1 MKPSSTKTNTT
12 KTKTKTHKKI
22 LHIFQLYMIRFVLF
36 CALLLALAIIIPIM
50 IIICTKNRKDVQLVE
65 GQREYEGS
73 SGKVEVKPEALNS
86 LQKFLK
92 SFKDGNEDGL
102 LYVVRLYCYGLPPE
116 YAPSK
121 ILGMRLINRVAI
133 DNRFSEKLKMSCRV
147 IFEDSSIMAYDD
159 IDARNDEYKELPD
172 NIIDIIESIID
183 YQLKHNVALNDCTT
197 NVTHT
202 VIENYVDEDINA
214 LLPNDIPNETT
225 IIVHNDSQNVHNH
238 SVGNSCVKILD
249 QLSEKNTKLDS
260 YEDNVF
266 TFLKEADSM
275 VKDKNVFQQIVD
287 ILDTFSA
294 HQHSKYLRS
303 EQDVFVSVFSRIMAY
318 DEEKKQDMLQIFI
331 DNILSSIEHGVVVCS
346 TGKIT
351 RMLSTF
357 DAVDDEFTDIK
368 PDWVLKEE
376 IANVA
381 IKIRDNIIKNLTE
394 KELEAYNDGERED
407 ISQDMKAQ
415 LITECT
421 STYVNTNILSKSAL
435 DVLLDDYLNAF

>member
-1 MKPSSTKTNTT
+1 
-12 KTKTKTHKKI
+12 
-22 LHIFQLYMIRFVLF
+22 MIRFVLF
-36 CALLLALAIIIPIM
+36 CVLLLALAIIIPIL
-50 IIICTKNRKDVQLVE
+50 IIICTKNRQDVQLVE
-65 GQREYEGS
+65 GQREYEGI
-73 SGKVEVKPEALNS
+73 KNEVKPEALNS

-92 SFKDGNEDGL
+92 SFKEGNEDGL
-102 LYVVRLYCYGLPPE
+102 LYIVRLYCFGLHPE

-133 DNRFSEKLKMSCRV
+133 DNRFSEKLKMSCKV

-197 NVTHT
+197 SVTHT
-202 VIENYVDEDINA
+202 VIENYADNEIDEDINA

-266 TFLKEADSM
+266 TFLKEADSI

-376 IANVA
+376 ISNSA
-381 IKIRDNIIKNLTE
+381 IKIRENITKNLTE
-394 KELEAYNDGERED
+394 KELKSYNDGERED
-407 ISQDMKAQ
+407 ISNEMKAQ
-415 LITECT
+415 LIEECT
-421 STYVNTNILSKSAL
+421 STYVDTNILSRAAL
-435 DVLLDDYLNAF
+435 DILLDDYLDAF

>member
-1 MKPSSTKTNTT
+1 MK
-12 KTKTKTHKKI
+12 
-22 LHIFQLYMIRFVLF
+22 MIRCVLF
-36 CALLLALAIIIPIM
+36 CAVVALAIIIPIL
-50 IIICTKNRKDVQLVE
+50 ITIWTKTRQDVQLVE

-73 SGKVEVKPEALNS
+73 SGKVEVKPKALNS

-102 LYVVRLYCYGLPPE
+102 LYIVRLYCFGLHPE

-121 ILGMRLINRVAI
+121 IIGMRLINRVAI
-133 DNRFSEKLKMSCRV
+133 DSRFSEKLKKSCKV

-183 YQLKHNVALNDCTT
+183 HQLKHNVALNDCTT
-197 NVTHT
+197 SVTHT
-202 VIENYVDEDINA
+202 VIENYADIENDEVING
-214 LLPNDIPNETT
+214 LIHNYIPNETT
-225 IIVHNDSQNVHNH
+225 ILVHNDSQNVHNH

-266 TFLKEADSM
+266 TFLKEADSI

-331 DNILSSIEHGVVVCS
+331 ENLLSSIEHGVVVCS

-376 IANVA
+376 ISNSA
-381 IKIRDNIIKNLTE
+381 IKIRENITKNLTE
-394 KELEAYNDGERED
+394 KELQSYNDGERED
-407 ISQDMKAQ
+407 ISQEMKAQ
-415 LITECT
+415 LIAECT
-421 STYVNTNILSKSAL
+421 STYVDTNILSRAAL
-435 DVLLDDYLNAF
+435 DILLDDYLQAF

>member
-1 MKPSSTKTNTT
+1 
-12 KTKTKTHKKI
+12 
-22 LHIFQLYMIRFVLF
+22 MIRFVLF
-36 CALLLALAIIIPIM
+36 CVLLLALATIIPIL
-50 IIICTKNRKDVQLVE
+50 IIICTKNRQDVQLVE

-73 SGKVEVKPEALNS
+73 SGKVEVKPKALNS

-102 LYVVRLYCYGLPPE
+102 LYIVRLYCFGLHPE

-121 ILGMRLINRVAI
+121 IIGMRLINRVAI
-133 DNRFSEKLKMSCRV
+133 DNRFSEKLKKSCKV
-147 IFEDSSIMAYDD
+147 IFEDSSITAYDD

-197 NVTHT
+197 SVTHT
-202 VIENYVDEDINA
+202 VIENYADIENDEVING
-214 LLPNDIPNETT
+214 LIHNDIPNETT
-225 IIVHNDSQNVHNH
+225 ILVHNDSQNVHNH

-260 YEDNVF
+260 YEDNVS
-266 TFLKEADSM
+266 TFLKEADSI

-303 EQDVFVSVFSRIMAY
+303 EQDVFVSVFSRIMTY
-318 DEEKKQDMLQIFI
+318 DEGKKQDMLQIFI
-331 DNILSSIEHGVVVCS
+331 DNLLSSIEHGVVVCS

-376 IANVA
+376 ISNSA
-381 IKIRDNIIKNLTE
+381 IKIRENITKNLTE
-394 KELEAYNDGERED
+394 KELKSYNDGERED
-407 ISQDMKAQ
+407 ISEEMKAQ
-415 LITECT
+415 LIAECT
-421 STYVNTNILSKSAL
+421 STYVDTNILSRAAL
-435 DVLLDDYLNAF
+435 DILLDDYLDAF

>member
-1 MKPSSTKTNTT
+1 
-12 KTKTKTHKKI
+12 
-22 LHIFQLYMIRFVLF
+22 MIRFVLF
-36 CALLLALAIIIPIM
+36 CVLLLALAIIIPIL
-50 IIICTKNRKDVQLVE
+50 ITIWTKTRQDVQLVE

-73 SGKVEVKPEALNS
+73 SGKVEVKPKALNS

-102 LYVVRLYCYGLPPE
+102 LYIVRLYCFGLHPE

-121 ILGMRLINRVAI
+121 IIGMRLINRVAI
-133 DNRFSEKLKMSCRV
+133 DSRFSEKLKKSCKV

-159 IDARNDEYKELPD
+159 IDARNDEYNELPD

-183 YQLKHNVALNDCTT
+183 HQLKHNVALNDCTT
-197 NVTHT
+197 SVTHT
-202 VIENYVDEDINA
+202 VIENYADIENDEVING
-214 LLPNDIPNETT
+214 LIHNYIPNETT
-225 IIVHNDSQNVHNH
+225 ILVHNDSQNVHNH

-266 TFLKEADSM
+266 RFLKEADSI

-331 DNILSSIEHGVVVCS
+331 DNLLSSIEHGVVVCS

-376 IANVA
+376 ISNSA
-381 IKIRDNIIKNLTE
+381 IKIRENITKNLTE
-394 KELEAYNDGERED
+394 KELKSYNDGERED
-407 ISQDMKAQ
+407 ISEEMKAQ
-415 LITECT
+415 LIAECT
-421 STYVNTNILSKSAL
+421 STYVDTNILSRAAL
-435 DVLLDDYLNAF
+435 DILLDDYLDAF

>member
-1 MKPSSTKTNTT
+1 
-12 KTKTKTHKKI
+12 
-22 LHIFQLYMIRFVLF
+22 MIRFVLF
-36 CALLLALAIIIPIM
+36 CVLLLALATIIPIL
-50 IIICTKNRKDVQLVE
+50 IIICTKNRQDVQLVE

-73 SGKVEVKPEALNS
+73 SGKVEVKPKALNS

-102 LYVVRLYCYGLPPE
+102 LYIVRLYCFGLHPE

-121 ILGMRLINRVAI
+121 IIGMRLINRVAI
-133 DNRFSEKLKMSCRV
+133 DNRFSEKLKKSCKV
-147 IFEDSSIMAYDD
+147 IFEDSSITAYDD

-197 NVTHT
+197 SVTHT
-202 VIENYVDEDINA
+202 VIENYADIENDEVING
-214 LLPNDIPNETT
+214 LIHNDIPNETT
-225 IIVHNDSQNVHNH
+225 ILVHNDSQNVHNH

-260 YEDNVF
+260 YEDNVS
-266 TFLKEADSM
+266 TFLKEADSI

-303 EQDVFVSVFSRIMAY
+303 EQDVFVSVFSRIMSY
-318 DEEKKQDMLQIFI
+318 HEEKKQDMLQIFI
-331 DNILSSIEHGVVVCS
+331 DNLLSSIEHGVVVCS

-376 IANVA
+376 ISNSA
-381 IKIRDNIIKNLTE
+381 IKIRENITKNLTE
-394 KELEAYNDGERED
+394 KELKSYNDGERED
-407 ISQDMKAQ
+407 ISEEMKAQ
-415 LITECT
+415 LIAECT
-421 STYVNTNILSKSAL
+421 STYVDTNILSRAAL
-435 DVLLDDYLNAF
+435 DILLDDYLDAF